1 MALHTTKRSINLVLR
16 NMLEGIIEAHLGME
30 TQSAWTKDHYE
41 AGKAFAERREPKF
54 TGE

>member
-1 MALHTTKRSINLVLR
+1 
-16 NMLEGIIEAHLGME
+16 ME

-41 AGKAFAERREPKF
+41 AGKAFAERRKPNF